1 MHAVCSWLLQAQGER
16 QKKLA
21 MIVKTLLF
29 LFSLVL
35 WGSNR
40 QDVTHAL
47 MASPPRKG
55 SALQVLET
63 ARREKNAIVAY
74 NVIENKIKSFAAG
87 NYKTS
92 TVGTA
97 SSVVNIKP
105 SPVKAMTAVAYRE
118 TRLLKAIAVENME
131 TTELAEFWQRA
142 FITYPFLESH
152 STAWFELLDAHVL
165 AGNMTG
171 LLHWGE
177 LSVSRG
183 GTLTPPLLKE
193 LLFSYAY
200 NTTTSSTI
208 DGIQPQ
214 QLLQGL
220 LPILSKLCN
229 SRTAT
234 PPSSPGTEF
243 LWLPLPM
250 SLLRKLAVDLLAQ
263 RRSTDALA
271 VLSCVHPLQ
280 WPYDT
285 LLTALATEGGASRI
299 KACESI
305 LLQRQKLV
313 VDMGGLRRGTSSVVG
328 SSNMVHNNLE
338 SSTGVTTGFNNI
350 GMSSSSSSSSSFI
363 SSVDREGGGGP
374 IGLSPIRGSTARA
387 LLAMALQR
395 PGTGI
400 NNHPQSPVSS
410 DVVEGYRSEN
420 IGSGNDNDDH
430 MNHPE
435 RIGDDRTTDHRSD
448 FVTTMNSIRT
458 LVAKAVAQTASN
470 CDSTV
475 SFRSNM
481 ARTRPSRSGLNYG
494 RINVIHSTSEGDLA
508 DIPKYDT
515 LYEYTQTTQ
524 FIISWYQYMILI
536 HSLNTSGRL
545 VYPYHC

>member
-1 MHAVCSWLLQAQGER
+1 MNSLFFLL
-16 QKKLA
+16 L
-21 MIVKTLLF
+21 
-29 LFSLVL
+29 LVL
-35 WGSNR
+35 WGWNH

-47 MASPPRKG
+47 TSFSPRIG

-63 ARREKNAIVAY
+63 ARIEKNTKVAY

-92 TVGTA
+92 TVGTIGTT
-97 SSVVNIKP
+97 SGTNVKP
-105 SPVKAMTAVAYRE
+105 SPLKAMTAVAYRE
-118 TRLLKAIAVENME
+118 TKLLKAIAVENME
-131 TTELAEFWQRA
+131 TTELADFWHRA

-177 LSVSRG
+177 MSVSRG

-200 NTTTSSTI
+200 NTSASRA
-208 DGIQPQ
+208 DGMQAQQP
-214 QLLQGL
+214 LQGL

-229 SRTAT
+229 SRTIA

-250 SLLRKLAVDLLAQ
+250 SLLRKLAVELLAQ

-280 WPYDT
+280 WPYDA
-285 LLTALATEGGASRI
+285 LLTSLATEGGASRI

-313 VDMGGLRRGTSSVVG
+313 VDVGGMRRGTAAVVG
-328 SSNMVHNNLE
+328 SNMVSNLD
-338 SSTGVTTGFNNI
+338 STTGI
-350 GMSSSSSSSSSFI
+350 SSSSGFSTA
-363 SSVDREGGGGP
+363 VDREGGGT

-395 PGTGI
+395 PGPDV
-400 NNHPQSPVSS
+400 NHQSQSSVSS
-410 DVVEGYRSEN
+410 DAVEGVSSGGIDSSISNGRDSERVA
-420 IGSGNDNDDH
+420 D
-430 MNHPE
+430 
-435 RIGDDRTTDHRSD
+435 RSD

-470 CDSTV
+470 CDSTI
-475 SFRSNM
+475 SFRSSI
-481 ARTRPSRSGLNYG
+481 ARTRPRIGFNYD
-494 RINVIHSTSEGDLA
+494 RINIHSTSVGDFA
-508 DIPKYDT
+508 DMP
-515 LYEYTQTTQ
+515 
-524 FIISWYQYMILI
+524 
-536 HSLNTSGRL
+536 R
-545 VYPYHC
+545 